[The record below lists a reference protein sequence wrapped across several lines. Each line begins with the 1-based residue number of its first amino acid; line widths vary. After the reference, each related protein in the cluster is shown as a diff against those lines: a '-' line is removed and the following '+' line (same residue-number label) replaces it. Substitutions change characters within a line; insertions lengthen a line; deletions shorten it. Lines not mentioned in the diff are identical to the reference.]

1 MYPSTGLQT
10 ALNKMREMSVETNS
24 IYHQYVPV
32 VTESTTIGE
41 FGQPILDSQNLNV
54 LNDFVG
60 LLKKVVYTAVYN
72 KTFNNPLA
80 SLEGDRMSLGQFI
93 EDAYVNPAKA
103 RGFNVNDFAGL
114 LQKYEAEVATQ
125 YLSVNSDLQYC
136 VTITREKIRNAFTSW
151 DNLEGFV
158 AGMINSLYNGAYVT
172 RYAQT
177 KGLALAAYTGN
188 NVQIE
193 TVSAVTSEATG
204 KALVKKMR
212 ADFNKM
218 QIPSTSFNAWNKV
231 KGGRMALKTWSDPED
246 IVVLISAN
254 VEAEVSVDVLASAF
268 NMDRASFLGR
278 VITVDDF
285 SQYNEDGSV
294 AVDGSAIQA
303 MICDRSWFKI
313 KTQDFAA
320 DEFYNANNRTWQYY
334 LNDVRMVNYSLFA
347 NAKIYATSQP
357 TVDAT
362 AISFDEGVTTATVK
376 AGSKVSVPFT
386 VTPPN
391 ATTTITATSSAEG
404 KATVE
409 VKGRTVEIT
418 GVEAGSATITISAG
432 AGITDT
438 LTCTVEAVSE

>member
-1 MYPSTGLQT
+1 MYPSSGLQT
-10 ALNKMREMSVETNS
+10 ALNKMREMSVESNS

-32 VTESTTIGE
+32 VTDSTTIGE
-41 FGQPILDSQNLNV
+41 FGQPILDSQNVNV

-80 SLEGDRMSLGQFI
+80 SLEGDRMPLGQFI
-93 EDAYVNPAKA
+93 EDVYVNPAQA

-114 LQKYEAEVATQ
+114 LQKYEAQIATQ

-158 AGMINSLYNGAYVT
+158 SGMINSLYNGAYIT
-172 RYAQT
+172 RYNQT
-177 KGLALAAYTGN
+177 KGLALAAFTGN
-188 NVQIE
+188 NVQYE
-193 TVSAVTSEATG
+193 TVSAVNSEATAT
-204 KALVKKMR
+204 ALIKKMR

-218 QIPSTSFNAWNKV
+218 QIPSTAFNAWNKV
-231 KGGRMALKTWSDPED
+231 KGGELALKTWSDPED
-246 IVVLISAN
+246 IIVMISAD
-254 VEAEVSVDVLASAF
+254 VEANVSVDVLARAF
-268 NMDRASFLGR
+268 NMDKAYFLGR
-278 VITVDDF
+278 VIVVDDF

-303 MICDRSWFKI
+303 VIADRSWFKI

-347 NAKIYATSQP
+347 NAKVYATSAP

-362 AISFDEGVTTATVK
+362 AIKADKSSATVEEGK
-376 AGSKVSVPFT
+376 KVKVHFEL
-386 VTPPN
+386 TPAN
-391 ATTTITATSSAEG
+391 ATTTVTVSSSAEG
-404 KATVE
+404 KATAE
-409 VKGRTVEIT
+409 IKGKYVEIT
-418 GVEAGSATITISAG
+418 GVDAGSATITLTAG
-432 AGITDT
+432 AGVTDT
-438 LTCTVEAVSE
+438 ISVTVTEPASE